1 MDYLRARF
9 DEEFGL
15 DELAEAVGAADR
27 FQLSR
32 GFRRAYGTSP
42 HACLVQLRLAEA
54 RRLLR
59 EKCRRRRP
67 QHSAALPT
75 RAIWGAGSAA
85 PMA

>member
-32 GFRRAYGTSP
+32 GFRREYGTSP

-59 EKCRRRRP
+59 EKWRQQKQPR
-67 QHSAALPT
+67 SVDLPT